1 MASGKKSSEQSIRSI
16 QGEIGEAA
24 KFDPSAV
31 QEKHP
36 VRRKE
41 RKSARSDI

>member
-16 QGEIGEAA
+16 QGEAA

-31 QEKHP
+31 QEKHS

-41 RKSARSDI
+41 RKPARSDI